1 MWKTSNSNT
10 ATEMQ
15 ILVLGLEI
23 DGAFPLAGIEMKKK
37 QESDENW
44 KGESNWKSNISQVLR
59 FGIKTISAL

>member
-1 MWKTSNSNT
+1 
-10 ATEMQ
+10 MQ

-23 DGAFPLAGIEMKKK
+23 DGAFPLAGIKMKKK

-44 KGESNWKSNISQVLR
+44 KGGSNWKSNISQVLR